1 MNNDFKNFSVL
12 SVKLGAVKTGKTK
25 EGGKPYAVA
34 NASLSMGEGKPAMP
48 VKVVLLGELAN
59 ARPIKEGNAL
69 TFLGKLIYEQKED
82 GQGVLV
88 LRPYQF
94 LETVD
99 PPRNFVRLTLRVGTE
114 PESRYSEAGNLWT
127 RLRAALSQG
136 KDAEGNWKPSAWFT
150 VKGFTRD
157 GDESIPQALSA
168 LSKGSLFT
176 VSGHLGY
183 DLSQDG
189 QKGYFVLY
197 ASKVESFSEEDEEI
211 EPLEEPIL

>member
-69 TFLGKLIYEQKED
+69 TFLGKLSYEQKED

-99 PPRNFVRLTLRVGTE
+99 PP
-114 PESRYSEAGNLWT
+114 SRYSEAGNLWT